1 MSFRKVIFWAHLV
14 AGVVCGLVIGI
25 MSFTGAALAFEK
37 EIIAWAERDARQVVP
52 PAPGAARLSV
62 DEIMKRL
69 AAAQPAVKPA
79 SLIFSTDPAAP
90 IAIGAGRS
98 ATAYINPYTAEVH
111 EGQAVRT
118 RAFMQTMNSWHRW
131 LGQDGE
137 HRNLARAVTGACN
150 FAFLA
155 LGVTG
160 LYLWWP
166 RAWSARAVRA
176 IALFNFR
183 LRGKARDFNWH
194 NVIGLWSAPVLIVLT
209 ATALPMSY
217 TWASDLIYRLTGTEA
232 PAQGGGGGGGPGVAI
247 SPVELPKPPE
257 GAQPLG
263 YDALIAAAQK
273 EAPHW
278 DQLTLRLSGAAG
290 GRGGAGGGPG
300 FAGAGGRG
308 GGSGGG
314 RGGRGAGAPGGR
326 GGGQGGEGR
335 GRGRGMGEAGA
346 GGAISASTANGSQG
360 NSAQPQPVTIAIR
373 ESGSWPRTATTTL
386 TLDPYTGAVLRRDG
400 FADQNLGRQIR
411 SWTRFLHTG
420 EALGP
425 LGQLV
430 AGLASFG
437 GCVLMYTG
445 FALAWRRFF
454 GRRTPVPMSAQASS
468 RG

>member
-37 EIIAWAERDARQVVP
+37 EIIAWAERDARQVAP

-69 AAAQPAVKPA
+69 AAAQPAVRPA
-79 SLIFSTDPAAP
+79 SLIFSPDPEAP

-98 ATAYINPYTAEVH
+98 ATAYINPYTAEVR

-131 LGQDGE
+131 LGQEGE
-137 HRNLARAVTGACN
+137 HRNLARAITGACN
-150 FAFLA
+150 FAFLI

-176 IALFNFR
+176 ISLFNFR

-217 TWASDLIYRLTGTEA
+217 TWAGDLIYRLTGTEA
-232 PAQGGGGGGGPGVAI
+232 PAPGGGGGGGPGVAI
-247 SPVELPKPPE
+247 SPPVELPKPPE

-263 YDALIAAAQK
+263 YDALLAAAQK

-278 DQLTLRLSGAAG
+278 DQMTLRLSGIAG
-290 GRGGAGGGPG
+290 GRGGGGRPG
-300 FAGAGGRG
+300 TVGAGGRG
-308 GGSGGG
+308 GG
-314 RGGRGAGAPGGR
+314 RGGR
-326 GGGQGGEGR
+326 GGGPGGEGR
-335 GRGRGMGEAGA
+335 GRGRGMGDANASGA
-346 GGAISASTANGSQG
+346 TSTPAVGSGQG
-360 NSAQPQPVTIAIR
+360 NSAQPQPVTIAVR

-386 TLDPYTGAVLRRDG
+386 TLDPYTAVVLRRDG
-400 FADQNLGRQIR
+400 FADQNLGRQVR

-454 GRRTPVPMSAQASS
+454 SRRTPAPVTAQAAT

>member
-1 MSFRKVIFWAHLV
+1 MSFRQVIFWAHLV

-25 MSFTGAALAFEK
+25 MSFTGTALAFEK
-37 EIIAWAERDARQVVP
+37 ETIAWAERDARHVVP

-62 DEIMKRL
+62 DEIMQRL
-69 AAAQPAVKPA
+69 AVAQPAIRPA
-79 SLIFSTDPAAP
+79 SLIFSPDPDAP

-131 LGQDGE
+131 LGQEGE
-137 HRNLARAVTGACN
+137 HRNLARAITGACN

-155 LGVTG
+155 LGITG

-166 RAWSARAVRA
+166 RGWTARAVRA
-176 IALFNFR
+176 ISLFNFR

-217 TWASDLIYRLTGTEA
+217 TWAGDLINRLSGTEA
-232 PAQGGGGGGGPGVAI
+232 PAQGGGGGGPGVAI
-247 SPVELPKPPE
+247 SPPVELPKPPD
-257 GAQPLG
+257 GARPLG
-263 YDALIAAAQK
+263 YDALLAAAQK
-273 EAPHW
+273 EAPQW
-278 DQLTLRLSGAAG
+278 NQLTLRLSGAAG
-290 GRGGAGGGPG
+290 GRGGGGGGGPG
-300 FAGAGGRG
+300 FRGAGGRG
-308 GGSGGG
+308 EGRGGEGRAGG
-314 RGGRGAGAPGGR
+314 RGGRGSGQEGG
-326 GGGQGGEGR
+326 GR
-335 GRGRGMGEAGA
+335 GRGTGDAGTMA
-346 GGAISASTANGSQG
+346 NGAQGGSQG
-360 NSAQPQPVTIAIR
+360 NSGQPQPVTIAIR
-373 ESGSWPRTATTTL
+373 EAGSWPRTATTTL
-386 TLDPYTGAVLRRDG
+386 TLDPYTGAVLRREG
-400 FADQNLGRQIR
+400 FADQALGRQVR

-437 GCVLMYTG
+437 GCVLIYTG

-454 GRRTPVPMSAQASS
+454 GRRAPAPVSAPVAS

>member
-1 MSFRKVIFWAHLV
+1 MSFRKVVFWAHLV

-62 DEIMKRL
+62 DEILKRL
-69 AAAQPAVKPA
+69 AAAEPAVRPA
-79 SLIFSTDPAAP
+79 SLIFSLDPDAP

-131 LGQDGE
+131 LGQEGE
-137 HRNLARAVTGACN
+137 HRNVARAVTGACN

-155 LGVTG
+155 LGITG

-176 IALFNFR
+176 VSLFNFR

-217 TWASDLIYRLTGTEA
+217 TWAGDLIYRLTGTEA
-232 PAQGGGGGGGPGVAI
+232 PAQGGGGGPGVAI
-247 SPVELPKPPE
+247 SPPVELPKPPE

-263 YDALIAAAQK
+263 YEALLAAAQK

-278 DQLTLRLSGAAG
+278 DQMTLRFSGAV
-290 GRGGAGGGPG
+290 
-300 FAGAGGRG
+300 GGRG
-308 GGSGGG
+308 GGGAGFAGAAGRGGG

-326 GGGQGGEGR
+326 GGAQGGEGR
-335 GRGRGMGEAGA
+335 GRGRGMDGASANTGAAAAANAG
-346 GGAISASTANGSQG
+346 QG
-360 NSAQPQPVTIAIR
+360 NSSQPQPVTIALR

-386 TLDPYTGAVLRRDG
+386 TLDPYTGSVLRRDG
-400 FADQNLGRQIR
+400 FADQNLGRQVR

-454 GRRTPVPMSAQASS
+454 GRRVPASVAAEVAS